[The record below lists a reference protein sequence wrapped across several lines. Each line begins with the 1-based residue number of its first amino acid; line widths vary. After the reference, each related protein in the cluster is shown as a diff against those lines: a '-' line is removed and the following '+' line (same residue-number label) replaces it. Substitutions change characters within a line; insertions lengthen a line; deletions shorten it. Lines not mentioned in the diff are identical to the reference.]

1 MTQPP
6 STEQRSF
13 WQTLNRP
20 TLALLALQLMGG
32 MILAPQ
38 ATFFPIYVKDLGYSA
53 MLIANI
59 ATAKQVAGLI
69 SSLIGGTLSDSLGR
83 KHTLLLGNVGYLL
96 SSFAFLVASPTWI
109 GLLWTV
115 GGFGLGLHTL
125 GGQSYL
131 MDTAAP
137 SFLGLISALFNWGY
151 TLGGAL
157 SSPVAGL
164 LLDRWDYTVLA
175 WALVLLST
183 CTIAVNQ
190 FVLPRSPV
198 ARQARAPSLKRF
210 FGYGDVATRST
221 VLVLAALRFLPTV
234 YYAAMLILIPL
245 LLDAAGAS
253 KTIIALYA
261 TVSSVMASL
270 SQAVVGRAADRWGP
284 KESTAITFGVLLVS
298 VLGTGL
304 WPSHLWGVFVSG
316 TIGIAAAWSLSVLL
330 PSLVAEATI
339 PEERGRVL
347 GFIHLWWSVAMIVGS
362 MAGGALFEIAAG
374 LPFLV
379 TGLPNLFSIAL
390 LFVFYRLVAQ
400 RAAPPSSVETG

>member
-1 MTQPP
+1 MTQPT
-6 STEQRSF
+6 STESRSF
-13 WQTLNRP
+13 WQALNRP

-38 ATFFPIYVKDLGYSA
+38 STFFPIYVKDLGYSA

-59 ATAKQVAGLI
+59 VTAKQIAGLI
-69 SSLIGGTLSDSLGR
+69 SSLVGGTLSDSLGR
-83 KHTLLLGNVGYLL
+83 KRTLLLGNVGYLL
-96 SSFAFLVASPTWI
+96 SSFAFLVVSPTWI
-109 GLLWTV
+109 GLLWAI

-131 MDTAAP
+131 MDAAIP

-157 SSPVAGL
+157 SSPIAGL
-164 LLDRWDYTVLA
+164 LLDRWDYGALA
-175 WALVLLST
+175 WALVVFST

-198 ARQARAPSLKRF
+198 ARQAQQPSLKRF

-221 VLVLAALRFLPTV
+221 VLILAALRFLPTV
-234 YYAAMLILIPL
+234 YYATMLILIPL
-245 LLDAAGAS
+245 LLDAAGAT

-261 TVSSVMASL
+261 TVSWVVASL
-270 SQAVVGRAADRWGP
+270 AQGVVGRAADRLGP
-284 KESTAITFGVLLVS
+284 KSSTAMTFGALLVS
-298 VLGTGL
+298 VLGPGL
-304 WPSHLWGVFVSG
+304 WPSNLWVVFTFG
-316 TIGIAAAWSLSVLL
+316 TMGIAAAWSLSTLL
-330 PSLVAEATI
+330 PSLVAEATV

-347 GFIHLWWSVAMIVGS
+347 GFIHLWWNLAMVVGS
-362 MAGGALFEIAAG
+362 MAGGALFEISSG

-379 TGLPNLFSIAL
+379 AGAANLFSIAL
-390 LFVFYRLVAQ
+390 LFAFYRLVAKAQ
-400 RAAPPSSVETG
+400 YPGP